1 MKVSKRDIYLLIGFA
16 GILAAVCSYFFVFQ
30 PLMEK
35 TEVMLNEN
43 ISLQAQVAQLQEWS
57 DKKDYYLSE
66 TERMEKEIKDI
77 YQVFPV
83 DVREEDCILAAI
95 NQELI
100 APMDVSSMTIEPK
113 VEVDFSAYIANTQ
126 NAAADTATVDVSA
139 ATADVSEAAAEADAA
154 LSGTSEAAAV
164 TNTTAQAST
173 SIGIL
178 QNRQATMNYE
188 VSYDGLKRSVK
199 NFVAQTNRM
208 AIEGITVA
216 YDDTTGLLIG
226 STTLNMYCV
235 PGQEGKEYVQ
245 PDFSSV
251 LLGSDNIFGTII
263 VNREAAEGAED
274 AENENEESE
283 ETTE

>member
-1 MKVSKRDIYLLIGFA
+1 MKISKRDIYLLIGFA
-16 GILAAVCSYFFVFQ
+16 GVLAAVCSFFFVFQ

-35 TEVMLNEN
+35 TEVMMNEN
-43 ISLQAQVAQLQEWS
+43 INLQAQVVQLTEWS
-57 DKKDYYLSE
+57 NNKDFYISE

-83 DVREEDCILAAI
+83 DVKEEDCILAAI
-95 NQELI
+95 NQELV
-100 APMDVSSMTIEPK
+100 APMDVVSMTIEPK
-113 VEVDFSAYIANTQ
+113 VEVDFSSYIANTQ
-126 NAAADTATVDVSA
+126 NNTEIIVSENTTTDETSADASATD
-139 ATADVSEAAAEADAA
+139 ATAQTTPTI
-154 LSGTSEAAAV
+154 GT
-164 TNTTAQAST
+164 
-173 SIGIL
+173 L

-199 NFVAQTNRM
+199 NYVAQTNRM
-208 AIEGITVA
+208 AIESMTVA

-226 STTLNMYCV
+226 STTINMYCV

-274 AENENEESE
+274 AGNDNEESE